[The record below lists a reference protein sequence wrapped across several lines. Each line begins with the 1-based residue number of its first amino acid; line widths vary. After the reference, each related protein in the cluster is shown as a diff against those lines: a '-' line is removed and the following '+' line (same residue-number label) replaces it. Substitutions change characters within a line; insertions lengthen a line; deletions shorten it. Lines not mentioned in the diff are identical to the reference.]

1 MIPTERSGNYRIRG
15 IADRYEVCTA
25 EGRVLA
31 EYLSLDSAEW
41 AVRHHLA
48 PVPTEAAQRP
58 ASHDRALGTSLL

>member
-1 MIPTERSGNYRIRG
+1 MIRTERSQGYRIRG
-15 IADRYEVCTA
+15 IADRYEVCTP

-48 PVPTEAAQRP
+48 PIPTEAVQRP
-58 ASHDRALGTSLL
+58 GSGEWTVI